1 MEDKKELKQ
10 WWLSLDGDLDPAEQ
24 KRFEQA
30 MEKDAELATTFF
42 EAKTL
47 DNALSKQEAEQPSMR
62 FSKNV
67 FEQLPQLY
75 RKISIEPLFTKKALT
90 IGILSVL
97 SFFVLSV
104 IPAFLLDGN
113 ASGNV
118 ESNFWETY
126 INQLSNIPNQWLL
139 TIGLVSFCLTTV
151 ILLDQFLKKQIL
163 KKKQKVAQ

>member
-1 MEDKKELKQ
+1 MEDEKNLKE

-30 MEKDAELATTFF
+30 MEKDVELATTFF

-47 DNALSKQEAEQPSMR
+47 DKALSKQEAEQPSMR

-75 RKISIEPLFTKKALT
+75 KKISIEPLFTKKALT

-97 SFFVLSV
+97 SFSILSV
-104 IPAFLLDGN
+104 VLAFFLGGN
-113 ASGNV
+113 ASGGV
-118 ESNFWETY
+118 ESNFWKTY
-126 INQLSNIPNQWLL
+126 INQLANIPNQWLL
-139 TIGLVSFCLTTV
+139 TIGLASFCLAAV

-163 KKKQKVAQ
+163 KRKQKIAQ